1 MDAQR
6 AHDREASVAAP
17 RSTTLD
23 INLLPDVAP
32 RRPSAAADDD
42 DALPFHLFDG
52 LQEAVCLVT
61 KRLRIRY
68 WNPEMARLSG
78 VEPKAA
84 LGNHL
89 YDVLP
94 RAFKHYLEP
103 VVHSFLQASAPMP
116 MAGEFQH
123 DFNSHPFAFR
133 YKLSLIDGITSEPLL
148 LCTFADLTDS
158 YRLAKVKELREH
170 VATLG
175 DLSISIAQELA
186 APLNKIFRHVEDLR
200 TLLGEQTGTMAVE
213 ALDGVINQIYRI
225 SFLAHNLIALSNNSQ
240 PHAAKM
246 RLHEVILEAI
256 DACEQEEARSLPLN
270 LQLDDDVPEVIGDP
284 AMLALALKNLL
295 KIAEECAGEDAI
307 PRLSTT
313 YEPAENVVKVII
325 EDRGDGLSQ
334 EALHNLFE
342 LCRDVSSISP
352 GATLGLFISK
362 KLLEAQHC
370 RFAMYTD
377 DNAGTVFAL
386 TLPVLSSQARE
397 DEAAA

>member
-6 AHDREASVAAP
+6 AHDREASLAAP
-17 RSTTLD
+17 RSTSLD

-32 RRPSAAADDD
+32 RRPATTDDGD

-61 KRLRIRY
+61 RRLRIRY

-78 VEPKAA
+78 VPARAA
-84 LGNHL
+84 RGNHL
-89 YDVLP
+89 YEVLP

-103 VVHSFLQASAPMP
+103 AVQSFLQAAAPAP
-116 MAGEFQH
+116 VSGEFRH
-123 DFNSHPFAFR
+123 DFNSHQFAIR
-133 YKLSLIDGITSEPLL
+133 YKLSQVGDVAAEPLL

-158 YRLAKVKELREH
+158 YRLAKVRELREH
-170 VATLG
+170 VTTLG

-200 TLLGEQTGTMAVE
+200 TLLGEQIGSLPGE
-213 ALDGVINQIYRI
+213 ALDGVVNQIYRI

-240 PHAAKM
+240 PNAAKI

-313 YEPAENVVKVII
+313 YDPAESIVKVII
-325 EDRGDGLSQ
+325 EDRGDGLTQ

-370 RFAMYTD
+370 RFDMYTD
-377 DNAGTVFAL
+377 ENAGTVFAL
-386 TLPVLSSQARE
+386 TLPVLSTQAPR